1 MRDDVPVPYVVLR
14 VVLRTLLRVLWRVRV
29 EGLDNVPRTGAFVLA
44 SNHRSFFDS
53 VVIPVVVPR
62 RVAFL
67 AKAEYFEGRG
77 LRGTLVRWWFQGL
90 GAVPVRRGTHGEAM
104 ASLQVA
110 LGVLRDGDGFGIYPE
125 GTRSRDGRLYR
136 GRTGVAWLALASG
149 APVVPVGVVGT
160 DRVQPV
166 GARLPRIAPV
176 TVRFGVPFTVA
187 PYEVLPA
194 GAARRRLTDDV
205 MAAVAALSGQEVAPG
220 YAPTVPQLTPSTF
233 CEPVVHDSAPDDGP
247 QAERGRDPG

>member
-1 MRDDVPVPYVVLR
+1 VPDDDAVPYVVLR
-14 VVLRTLLRVLWRVRV
+14 LVLKALMRLLWRVRV
-29 EGLDNVPRTGAFVLA
+29 HGLDNVPPSGGFLLA
-44 SNHRSFFDS
+44 SNHLSFIDS

-77 LRGTLVRWWFQGL
+77 VRGALSRLWFRSL
-90 GAVPVRRGTHGEAM
+90 GAVPVRRGSHGEAM
-104 ASLQVA
+104 ASLHVA
-110 LGVLRDGDGFGIYPE
+110 LHVLRDGDGFGIYPE
-125 GTRSRDGRLYR
+125 GTRSRDGRLHR

-176 TVRFGVPFTVA
+176 TVRFGPPLDA
-187 PYEVLPA
+187 DRYQSLPA
-194 GAARRRLTDDV
+194 GAARRRMTDDI
-205 MAAVAALSGQEVAPG
+205 MAAVAELSGQQVAPD
-220 YAPTVPQLTPSTF
+220 YSPTSRQ
-233 CEPVVHDSAPDDGP
+233 
-247 QAERGRDPG
+247 